1 VNVKEWRVTT
11 GKSQKGIVFYLL
23 IMALV
28 TLASTYSL
36 VTVILNV
43 IFFFTL
49 EHYFGSVF
57 LRSSFLINYWRPL
70 ARCSMKL
77 FSLFGVKKEGKINK
91 KKGENELKLL
101 KINK

>member
-1 VNVKEWRVTT
+1 MEGNNWKVTE
-11 GKSQKGIVFYLL
+11 GNCFLFINHGPGYFSKHLFFG
-23 IMALV
+23 
-28 TLASTYSL
+28 YSNL
-36 VTVILNV
+36 KRD
-43 IFFFTL
+43 FFFTL

-91 KKGENELKLL
+91 KKGKTS
-101 KINK
+101 